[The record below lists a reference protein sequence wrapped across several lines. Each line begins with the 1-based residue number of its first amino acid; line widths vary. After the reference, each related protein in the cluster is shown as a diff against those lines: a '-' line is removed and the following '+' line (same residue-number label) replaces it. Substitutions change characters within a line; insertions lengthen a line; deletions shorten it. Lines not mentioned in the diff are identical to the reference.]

1 MIDTI
6 SLNVMD
12 FDQEQLNDLRA
23 AVVYYMQRNISI
35 RNPRYEE
42 YEDIL
47 KKLNKTLHSKSRQL
61 QKTADAQTY
70 TPPNPLCTP
79 RNLKCHTTNLLKN

>member
-12 FDQEQLNDLRA
+12 FNQQQLNDLRA

-47 KKLNKTLHSKSRQL
+47 KTLNKTLHSK
-61 QKTADAQTY
+61 
-70 TPPNPLCTP
+70 
-79 RNLKCHTTNLLKN
+79 

>member
-1 MIDTI
+1 MVLCLRAERCWELKEYRSVITENIMIETI
-6 SLNVMD
+6 RLDVME
-12 FDQEQLNDLRA
+12 FDQQQLNDLRA

-47 KKLNKTLHSKSRQL
+47 KKLNKTIPTS
-61 QKTADAQTY
+61 
-70 TPPNPLCTP
+70 
-79 RNLKCHTTNLLKN
+79 